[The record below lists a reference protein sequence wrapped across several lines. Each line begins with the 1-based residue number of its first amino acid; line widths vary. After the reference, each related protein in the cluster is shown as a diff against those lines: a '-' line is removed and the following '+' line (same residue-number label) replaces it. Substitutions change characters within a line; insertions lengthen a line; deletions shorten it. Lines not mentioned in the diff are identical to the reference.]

1 MPITTT
7 PTSGAQSTIAKVGHM
22 AEDAAASVQ
31 DMTHRSIERAR
42 EMSSTLRDRA
52 YSAGNQTIGYVREQP
67 LKTVLLA
74 VAAGAA
80 IAVLV
85 RLLTNHRHD
94 R

>member
-1 MPITTT
+1 MPTTTT
-7 PTSGAQSTIAKVGHM
+7 PTTTAQSTMAKVGHL

-31 DMTHRSIERAR
+31 DLTNRSIDRAR
-42 EMSSTLRDRA
+42 EMSSHLRDRA
-52 YSAGNQTIGYVREQP
+52 YSAGSQTVGYVREQP

-85 RLLTNHRHD
+85 RLLGHRPD

>member
-1 MPITTT
+1 MPTTTT
-7 PTSGAQSTIAKVGHM
+7 PTTSAQSAMAKVGHL
-22 AEDAAASVQ
+22 AEDAAASVH
-31 DMTHRSIERAR
+31 DLTNRSIERAR

-52 YSAGNQTIGYVREQP
+52 YSAGSQTVGYVREQP

-80 IAVLV
+80 IAVLA
-85 RLLTNHRHD
+85 RLLSNHRHD